1 MRTIDESNPLIVQHR
16 NSKGEC
22 PMPNDFDSFET
33 YLVAHRNWLRELRL
47 QNNKDL
53 RKVFHLVRSMRGNI
67 SNGDVTSLLFAYLS
81 KVIHMRKEYDAFL
94 VRGIDATTRHI
105 EGK

>member
-1 MRTIDESNPLIVQHR
+1 MRTINEANPLIIQHR

-53 RKVFHLVRSMRGNI
+53 RKVFSMVRRIRDTVSP
-67 SNGDVTSLLFAYLS
+67 SYSSLLFAYLS
-81 KVIHMRKEYDAFL
+81 KVIHMRKEYDTFL